1 MRRSLYLGRNSC
13 APRVALAAGFA
24 VFLSFATIAESGAQ
38 DSKQR
43 TIRNVTPD
51 GIPIIV
57 LPPREDDRNTRNVKI
72 APDIRGEAVVATLSD
87 DGTIEV
93 NGRTIIP
100 VGTRRLPGDALCERP
115 PGGRW
120 ACGLRAHVALR
131 NFVHGRTLNCEIVAE
146 RADGAVARCYR
157 DKTDLSEWI
166 LAEGWGLYDASSSEP
181 ALSKTAEDAKQKSRG
196 IWENGSQPAAGQP

>member
-1 MRRSLYLGRNSC
+1 MRRSLYLGWNSC

-24 VFLSFATIAESGAQ
+24 VFLSFAVIAESGAQ

-57 LPPREDDRNTRNVKI
+57 LPPREDDRRTKSPTI

-93 NGRTIIP
+93 NGKPIIP
-100 VGTRRLPGDALCERP
+100 LGTRRLPGDALCERP
-115 PGGRW
+115 PVGRW

-131 NFVHGRTLNCEIVAE
+131 NFVHGKRLNCEIVAE

-157 DKTDLSEWI
+157 EKTDLSEWI

-181 ALSKTAEDAKQKSRG
+181 ALMKTAEDAKQKSRG
-196 IWENGSQPAAGQP
+196 IWEKGSQPVAGQP